1 VEVVAVLHELAASV
15 LRSDDVEEALGH
27 VARVAC
33 GAVPGGPG
41 GRITLL
47 QDGRPAANAS
57 VGEVPAGLDELQY
70 SHGEGPW
77 IQAVAS
83 RVMVVVDDLDASR
96 RWPGWSR
103 AALAAGIRSVC
114 SLPITVDEHRLGL
127 LNLYARRP
135 GAFGETHQQV
145 LMPLAEQAG
154 LLLSA
159 GWWQVARRGPAR
171 TDRTGADVVL
181 VERAVGVLMA
191 QRGCSAEQ
199 ARAAL
204 TEAAGGHAERL
215 REIAGRLLHT
225 VQQPRDT
232 VQQPRG

>member
-1 VEVVAVLHELAASV
+1 
-15 LRSDDVEEALGH
+15 
-27 VARVAC
+27 
-33 GAVPGGPG
+33 
-41 GRITLL
+41 
-47 QDGRPAANAS
+47 
-57 VGEVPAGLDELQY
+57 
-70 SHGEGPW
+70 
-77 IQAVAS
+77 
-83 RVMVVVDDLDASR
+83 
-96 RWPGWSR
+96 
-103 AALAAGIRSVC
+103 
-114 SLPITVDEHRLGL
+114 
-127 LNLYARRP
+127 
-135 GAFGETHQQV
+135 
-145 LMPLAEQAG
+145 MPLAEQAG